1 MRHERFLA
9 AWLLLCLLARMMINL
24 RGNPSKRYSP
34 PIIISS
40 SISISINISS
50 SALAKQRNAWLFVTS
65 TGPQAFRLH
74 VVFSEVAKPNHQT
87 RHSSG
92 AKSLPSFVRFTTS
105 LITAL

>member
-9 AWLLLCLLARMMINL
+9 ARLLLCLLARMMINS

-34 PIIISS
+34 PIIISIS
-40 SISISINISS
+40 SISINISS
-50 SALAKQRNAWLFVTS
+50 SALTKQRNAWLYVTS

-87 RHSSG
+87 RFGSS
-92 AKSLPSFVRFTTS
+92 S
-105 LITAL
+105 ITRSQSEVEPWHCH